1 MTSKQWE
8 KGVTLPLRTFGPVT
22 LTDIVRYQGAS
33 GDMNPMHHD
42 DALARSA
49 GYPEAFGV
57 GMLNAG
63 YLATFCTDLFGTE
76 TVRRFRTRFKGLVWR
91 GEVLHAAGQVRE
103 LHTRGDLT
111 DVEIDFTLTTQDGR
125 LVVEGD
131 AEFAIPSEIAVTAG
145 KD

>member
-1 MTSKQWE
+1 MTTPSWTP
-8 KGVTLPLRTFGPVT
+8 GMTLPSRTFGPVT

-42 DALARSA
+42 DAMARSV

-76 TVRRFRTRFKGLVWR
+76 TVRRFRTRFRGLVWR
-91 GEVLHAAGQVRE
+91 GQTLVADGQVRDVYPE
-103 LHTRGDLT
+103 DAGTHVCLDL
-111 DVEIDFTLTTQDGR
+111 TLTTEDGR
-125 LVVEGD
+125 VVVEGS
-131 AEFAIPSEIAVTAG
+131 AEFAL
-145 KD
+145 

>member
-1 MTSKQWE
+1 M
-8 KGVTLPLRTFGPVT
+8 TLPLRTFGPVT

-42 DALARSA
+42 DAIARSV

-91 GEVLHAAGQVRE
+91 GEVLQAAGQVRE
-103 LHTRGDLT
+103 VYRRGDGT
-111 DVEIDFTLTTQDGR
+111 HVEIDLTLTTQDGR

-131 AEFAIPSEIAVTAG
+131 AEFGLPSENAWTAG